1 MPFRKVFCPE
11 CGQQT
16 QVNDSKPFSFCQ
28 ECGSKIV
35 LQQQKTIPAQQT
47 VQPVQKEDAT
57 ISANPNDDIEKRLE
71 EVAFYYQLSQ
81 EKNEA
86 AHLNEEPV
94 YYLKAQDIL
103 NMLSS
108 QYPQE
113 YRVWWELCKPVDY
126 ATPETTVDIE
136 NRHSINEAYFEKAL
150 DAADIATKR
159 VLINSHDRYIMRK
172 KRRLEEYAR
181 KKQEEEAAERAEEE
195 RRRQE
200 ALAAAEKQRLE
211 EQEEAKRREQEALAA
226 AEKQRLK
233 EQEEAK
239 RREQEALRQQ
249 EQEAAEEEKQ
259 RQQQQAQQDKMVA
272 DSAPLWV
279 ELADKNYANID
290 GKHFI
295 LPQANNQ
302 SVIGIFRNVSNMLYL
317 LAYRIDHAKGNLV
330 YQEQNM
336 TVKFD
341 NNGHVLKYDNTP
353 VKVQLPNAV
362 AVLRVMS
369 NGNGGF
375 SVCNTSLVK
384 DAAYIKNIMQI
395 AKKPLLAKKMFM

>member
-16 QVNDSKPFSFCQ
+16 QINDSKPFSFCQ

-35 LQQQKTIPAQQT
+35 LQPQKTLPVQQT
-47 VQPVQKEDAT
+47 VQTAQKDDAPT
-57 ISANPNDDIEKRLE
+57 SVVPNDDLEKKLE
-71 EVAFYYQLSQ
+71 EVAFYYQLSK

-86 AHLNEEPV
+86 VRLNEEPV

-103 NMLSS
+103 SALSS
-108 QYPQE
+108 QYPE
-113 YRVWWELCKPVDY
+113 DHRVWWELCKPVDY
-126 ATPETTVDIE
+126 AMPEATVDAD

-150 DAADIATKR
+150 DAADIAIKR
-159 VLINSHDRYIMRK
+159 ELINAHDQYLTQK
-172 KRRLEEYAR
+172 KQRLEEYTR
-181 KKQEEEAAERAEEE
+181 KKQEEQAAEQEAAEH
-195 RRRQE
+195 RRQE
-200 ALAAAEKQRLE
+200 ELAAAEKRRLE
-211 EQEEAKRREQEALAA
+211 
-226 AEKQRLK
+226 

-249 EQEAAEEEKQ
+249 EREAAKAQEQ
-259 RQQQQAQQDKMVA
+259 RQQQQALQDKMVA
-272 DSAPLWV
+272 DSSPLWA
-279 ELADKNYANID
+279 ELADKNYTDID
-290 GKHFI
+290 GRHFI

-341 NNGHVLKYDNTP
+341 SNGFVLKYDNTP

-369 NGNGGF
+369 NGNGDF
-375 SVCNTSLVK
+375 SVCNAPLTK
-384 DAAYIKNIMQI
+384 DLAYIKNIMQV

>member
-16 QVNDSKPFSFCQ
+16 QINDSKPFSFCQ

-35 LQQQKTIPAQQT
+35 LQPQKTLPVQQT
-47 VQPVQKEDAT
+47 VQTAQKDDAPT
-57 ISANPNDDIEKRLE
+57 SVVPNDDLEKKLE
-71 EVAFYYQLSQ
+71 EVAFYYQLSK

-86 AHLNEEPV
+86 VRLNEEPV

-103 NMLSS
+103 SALSS
-108 QYPQE
+108 QYPE
-113 YRVWWELCKPVDY
+113 DHRVWWELCKPVDY
-126 ATPETTVDIE
+126 AMPEATVDAD

-150 DAADIATKR
+150 DAADIAIKR
-159 VLINSHDRYIMRK
+159 ELINAHDQYLTQK
-172 KRRLEEYAR
+172 KQRLEEYAR
-181 KKQEEEAAERAEEE
+181 KKQEEKAAEQEAAEH
-195 RRRQE
+195 RRQE
-200 ALAAAEKQRLE
+200 EFAAAEKRRLE
-211 EQEEAKRREQEALAA
+211 
-226 AEKQRLK
+226 

-249 EQEAAEEEKQ
+249 EQEAAKAQEQ
-259 RQQQQAQQDKMVA
+259 RQQQQALQDKMVA

-279 ELADKNYANID
+279 ELADKNYTDID
-290 GKHFI
+290 GRHFI

-341 NNGHVLKYDNTP
+341 SNGFVLKYDNTP

-369 NGNGGF
+369 NGNGDF
-375 SVCNTSLVK
+375 SVCNAPLTK
-384 DAAYIKNIMQI
+384 DLAYIKNIMQV
-395 AKKPLLAKKMFM
+395 AKKPLLTKKMFM